1 MTRHNGERYGV
12 PVIRSWADEE
22 THKLYERE
30 RSRRIPPD
38 VQAVALRKLKM
49 LNAATR
55 IDDLMVPPS
64 NRLEKL
70 KGDRAGQWSIAVNMQ
85 WRICFRWEAD
95 NAYEVEIV
103 DYH

>member
-1 MTRHNGERYGV
+1 MLFA
-12 PVIRSWADEE
+12 VILSWADA
-22 THKLYERE
+22 TTRRLYERE
-30 RSRRIPPD
+30 RSRRFPPD
-38 VQAVALRKLKM
+38 IQTVALRKLKM
-49 LNAATR
+49 LHAAIR
-55 IDDLMVPPS
+55 INDLIVPPS

-85 WRICFRWEAD
+85 WRICFRWEAG